1 MKFTKLTPSEVIE
14 LLSEIKSDLFDEEQA
29 QSEQPTQD
37 DTTES
42 ESDGIMEQLYTDFKS
57 AIFNKQYSTAKQ
69 ILELVTLI
77 KHLEE

>member
-57 AIFNKQYSTAKQ
+57 AIFN
-69 ILELVTLI
+69 
-77 KHLEE
+77 